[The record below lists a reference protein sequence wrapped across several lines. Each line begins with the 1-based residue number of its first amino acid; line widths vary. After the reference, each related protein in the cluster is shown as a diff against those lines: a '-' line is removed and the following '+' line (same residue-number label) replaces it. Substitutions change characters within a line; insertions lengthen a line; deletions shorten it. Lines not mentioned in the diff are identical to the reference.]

1 MTLLAVQ
8 RRDRNAIDAVDHV
21 NWPVAVREM
30 DWRQGEHITLIGPTG
45 AGKTELIVN
54 IARERTWEVFLA
66 TKRVDK
72 TQHELHKLTGFRTI
86 TAAPELNPEIGRRFI
101 FKPPWPRNA
110 TSAQVKA
117 AHAQAFRSIL
127 HRAFYQTGWTVIV
140 DEGRYIAKRLGLQDE
155 LELFWLQGRSQGNSL
170 ITATQRPRFIPL
182 EAYDQA
188 SHLFLWRDNDT
199 ANIARV
205 AEMAG
210 VNRKTVI
217 DIVPSLGRHDVLYVQ
232 PFTGDMFITNTRWR

>member
-1 MTLLAVQ
+1 MAALADINLDQ
-8 RRDRNAIDAVDHV
+8 VD
-21 NWPVAVREM
+21 WPVAVQEM
-30 DWRQGEHITLIGPTG
+30 DWRPGEHITLIGPTG
-45 AGKTELIVN
+45 AGKTELI
-54 IARERTWEVFLA
+54 IELARTRHWELFLA

-72 TQHELHKLTGFRTI
+72 TQNGLRPLGFRTI
-86 TAAPELNPEIGRRFI
+86 ADPKELNPEVDHRFTL
-101 FKPPWPRNA
+101 KPAWPRNA
-110 TSAQVKA
+110 DANTVKA
-117 AHAQAFRSIL
+117 AHARVFKEGL

-140 DEGRYIAKRLGLQDE
+140 DEGRYVAHRLGLASE

-170 ITATQRPRFIPL
+170 VIGTQRPRFIPL

-210 VNRKTVI
+210 VNREAVVRV
-217 DIVPSLGRHDVLYVQ
+217 VPRLGRHDVLYVQ
-232 PFTGDMFITNTRWR
+232 PFSGDMFITNTRWRS